1 MNLKLMYIARSTTGA
16 LAHMTESEGKVKYS
30 FLHMHTSQNSN
41 LKVFNMEMYAN
52 NTVIK
57 LSNTYSIGSWKETA
71 VFLLKPEI
79 FDFWKSALRTG

>member
-1 MNLKLMYIARSTTGA
+1 
-16 LAHMTESEGKVKYS
+16 
-30 FLHMHTSQNSN
+30 
-41 LKVFNMEMYAN
+41 MEMYAK

-71 VFLLKPEI
+71 VFLLETEI